1 MFASTH
7 WGKVNLPSC
16 QAEDLAPCLY
26 KTQNTGAV
34 SLERFYRHC
43 RQRES
48 FSSIVWLA
56 LDRCIWLVPSA
67 HGTEERSSG
76 SPSPQSGC
84 EGQEGRWGHSICRFG
99 CLLVEE
105 EGPSLLDWLVQGNP
119 VHAER
124 TCFLAPVHLTAMP
137 SAGTTV
143 VALHVQG
150 AGTSRKEK
158 VLTSNG
164 SWYLCVIGNKIND

>member
-1 MFASTH
+1 M
-7 WGKVNLPSC
+7 G
-16 QAEDLAPCLY
+16 QRR
-26 KTQNTGAV
+26 GAV
-34 SLERFYRHC
+34 
-43 RQRES
+43 
-48 FSSIVWLA
+48 
-56 LDRCIWLVPSA
+56 VPPA
-67 HGTEERSSG
+67 HRVAAR
-76 SPSPQSGC
+76 
-84 EGQEGRWGHSICRFG
+84 GQGGRWGHSICRLG

-124 TCFLAPVHLTAMP
+124 TCFPAPVHLTATP
-137 SAGTTV
+137 SAGSTA

-164 SWYLCVIGNKIND
+164 SWYLCVTGNKIND